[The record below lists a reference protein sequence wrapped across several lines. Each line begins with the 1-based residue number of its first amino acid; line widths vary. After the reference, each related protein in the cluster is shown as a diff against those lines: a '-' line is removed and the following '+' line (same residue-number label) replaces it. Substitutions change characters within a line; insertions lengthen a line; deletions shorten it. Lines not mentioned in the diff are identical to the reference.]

1 MPADSTPSERLL
13 LTADEAFELLHIKKT
28 LGWKLI
34 REGAIPSIKV
44 GRLVRV
50 PRREL
55 EAWITAQ
62 TAGESGDLPRLR
74 AVS

>member
-1 MPADSTPSERLL
+1 MPADTTPTERLL

-62 TAGESGDLPRLR
+62 AAGESGDLPRLR